1 MLTAVRALRV
11 LTMADQRPASRHG
24 EETLPVSGAAHG
36 SRSPIPCIH
45 DGVIVAENGIII
57 DVLPY
62 ADFAATYDFT
72 PQDLGNLT
80 ILPGLINCH
89 CHLELSHLG
98 GIAVQRQGFPAW
110 IGSLLPRLG
119 EAVTETALDAALSE
133 MAATDTVHV
142 ADVNGR
148 APLPAYEAAMHH
160 EVGIDLQLEVFG
172 YAFPEGFT
180 AADLWEFFLS
190 GAASGLPDDVRK
202 RNTVLAG
209 HALYSTHP
217 SALVF
222 AKHWC
227 RSRERH
233 FSVHLAEQADEEEML
248 LRGTG
253 RLREMLNQ
261 RVLPKDYTAP
271 GMRPVAYAA
280 ELGLL
285 DDSTLA
291 VHCVHCNDA
300 DIALL
305 HESGTNVCLCPRSNE
320 YIGVGT
326 APVHKFLEAGLN
338 LCLGTD
344 SLASNHD
351 LNLWNEARKLR
362 DDHDV
367 STQALLRMLTVNGAH
382 ALGLTKTLGTL
393 EPGKHFRYAVL
404 PEDLLL

>member
-1 MLTAVRALRV
+1 MLTAVRASRV
-11 LTMADQRPASRHG
+11 LTMAEQRPASRHG
-24 EETLPVSGAAHG
+24 EETPPVSGAV
-36 SRSPIPCIH
+36 PITDSHISCIH
-45 DGVIVAENGIII
+45 DGVIVAENGVII

-62 ADFAATYDFT
+62 ADFTATYGFA
-72 PQDLGNLT
+72 PQNLGAAT

-98 GIAVQRQGFPAW
+98 GIGVQQQGFPAW
-110 IGSLLPRLG
+110 IGSLLARMG
-119 EAVTETALDAALSE
+119 EAVTDQALDAALAE
-133 MAATDTVHV
+133 MAATGTVHV

-148 APLPAYEAAMHH
+148 APLPVYEAAKHH
-160 EVGIDLQLEVFG
+160 DVGIDLQLEVFG

-180 AADLWEFFLS
+180 AADLWDFFLS
-190 GAASGLPDDVRK
+190 GTASGLPDDVRK

-217 SALVF
+217 AALVF

-253 RLREMLNQ
+253 RLRDMLNQ
-261 RVLPKDYTAP
+261 RVLPADYKAP

-285 DDSTLA
+285 DNGTLA

-300 DIALL
+300 DIDLL
-305 HESGTNVCLCPRSNE
+305 RETGTHVCLCPRSNE

-326 APVHKFLEAGLN
+326 APVHKFLDAGLN
-338 LCLGTD
+338 LCFGTD

-362 DDHDV
+362 DDHGV
-367 STQALLRMLTVNGAH
+367 PTHALLRMLTVNGAH
-382 ALGLTKTLGTL
+382 ALGLSDSLGTL
-393 EPGKHFRYAVL
+393 EPGRHFRYAVL